1 MKVSTDE
8 YDLVSFWRKLVKLSR
23 YWLLPFDL
31 DDISLKVES
40 YSIGYIALTVKVIE
54 D

>member
-1 MKVSTDE
+1 MTVSTDE
-8 YDLVSFWRKLVKLSR
+8 YDFVSVWRKLVKLSR
-23 YWLLPFDL
+23 YWLLPFGL

-40 YSIGYIALTVKVIE
+40 YSIGYMALTIIVIV